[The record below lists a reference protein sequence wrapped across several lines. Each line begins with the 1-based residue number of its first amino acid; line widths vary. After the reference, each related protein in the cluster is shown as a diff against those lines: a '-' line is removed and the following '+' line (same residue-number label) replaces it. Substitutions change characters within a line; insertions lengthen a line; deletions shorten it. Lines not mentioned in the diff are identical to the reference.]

1 MLRASIRAST
11 RTVRNAR
18 TAFRPRYNSSQAHSS
33 SKPGSDRPWAIAS
46 AIITIPTLAYLIK
59 PSSKKSAA
67 DHHAIE
73 AVKEAP
79 SQAADA
85 ALSVIPDSVKDTV
98 GLSTSKV
105 SDAAEAVED
114 KAKDLVG
121 EDNVEKAKEY
131 VGASSDKAS
140 KTAEKVE
147 DKAKETV
154 GEDNF
159 VKVKDKAEDVVDQAK
174 EKASDVADKV
184 SEKTE
189 DAKDKASEASEKSS
203 STADDLKEKASDA
216 VDSAKNKASDVADK
230 VSDKTSEVKE
240 KSSDGADLAKNS
252 VFSSEKAAKHVPA
265 HMKLSPSDKNDT
277 PDNKESSS
285 SSSEEKDASGESVI
299 KAQPGDKEKSD
310 KQASTENQQIEG
322 QKGLSNTETK
332 HPLLGEMASK
342 TGTGQ
347 APAQKQEGT
356 VDPSATEANR

>member
-46 AIITIPTLAYLIK
+46 AIITIPTVAYLIK
-59 PSSKKSAA
+59 PSSKKSGA

-85 ALSVIPDSVKDTV
+85 VLSVVPDSVKETV

-114 KAKDLVG
+114 KAEDLVG
-121 EDNVEKAKEY
+121 EDNV
-131 VGASSDKAS
+131 
-140 KTAEKVE
+140 EKVE

-154 GEDNF
+154 GEDN
-159 VKVKDKAEDVVDQAK
+159 VEKAKDKAEDVVDQAK

-189 DAKDKASEASEKSS
+189 EVKDKATEASEKSS

-216 VDSAKNKASDVADK
+216 VDSAK
-230 VSDKTSEVKE
+230 DKTSEVKE
-240 KSSDGADLAKNS
+240 KSSDVADQARNS

-277 PDNKESSS
+277 PDNEESSS

-310 KQASTENQQIEG
+310 RQASTEKQQIEG